1 MCDLLVTCVHHAL
14 GGSMKL
20 PHRRQFLHLAAGAV
34 AVPALPRDARAQT
47 YPSRPVRIIVAFA
60 AGGTGDILARLIG
73 QWLSERLGQPF
84 VIENRPG
91 AGSNIA
97 TELVVNSPQ
106 DGYTLLLV
114 STSAGINA
122 TLYDKLS
129 FNFIR
134 DVTPVVGLVRAPN
147 VLVVHP
153 AFPAKTVPEFIAYV
167 KANPGVVK
175 MGKVRTG
182 QSPHMSAEL
191 FRMMTGLECAYMPFG
206 STPAMLSALVGGE
219 VQFAFDSLPSSIPHI
234 KAGSLRALA
243 VSTTIRSETMPE
255 VPTLGD
261 FVPGYE
267 ASGWFGLGAPRNT
280 PAEVVDKLNAEVS
293 AAFRDSEMNAKLLG
307 LGGMPLVGSP
317 NEFGKLIADETEK
330 WSKVVKFAGVKPD

>member
-1 MCDLLVTCVHHAL
+1 
-14 GGSMKL
+14 MKL
-20 PHRRQFLHLAAGAV
+20 PRRKFLHLAAGA
-34 AVPALPRDARAQT
+34 ATLPALSRIARAQA
-47 YPSRPVRIIVAFA
+47 YPSKPVRVMVAFA

-84 VIENRPG
+84 VVENRPG
-91 AGSNIA
+91 AGSNLA

-106 DGYTLLLV
+106 DGHTLLLV
-114 STSAGINA
+114 STSAAINA
-122 TLYDKLS
+122 TLYDKLT
-129 FNFIR
+129 FDFIR
-134 DVTPVVGLVRAPN
+134 DIAPVAGLVRAPN
-147 VLVVHP
+147 VLEVHP
-153 AFPAKTVPEFIAYV
+153 AFPAKTVREFIAHV
-167 KANPGVVK
+167 KANPRVVK
-175 MGKVRTG
+175 MGKVGTG

-191 FRMMTGLECAYMPFG
+191 FRMMTGIEWAYMPFG
-206 STPAMLSALVGGE
+206 STPAMLGALVGGE

-243 VSTTIRSETMPE
+243 VSTAIRSETLPE

-280 PAEVVDKLNAEVS
+280 PAEVIDKLNAEVG
-293 AAFRDSEMNAKLLG
+293 AAFRNSDMNAKLLG

-317 NEFGKLIADETEK
+317 AEFGKLIADETEK
-330 WSKVVKFAGVKPD
+330 WAKVVKFAGVKPD